1 MTSTYQD
8 SYQGIIDAFNTL
20 RVANGED
27 RRIYDPNYQG
37 IIKAITDLKKWGQAG
52 DGELPPN
59 WEVVDNGGTLEG
71 VWNPPPDNGTLWFDT
86 RQGRLFIW
94 MDDGFYQTNGAD
106 GVPAFSDDPPTSE
119 IPGSLWY
126 NTNTGTL
133 YIWDGSSWVAL
144 TAPTGF
150 STGSL
155 MLSNPT
161 TTALQVQVKRSCY
174 FGQYA
179 RRLQPVDLP
188 CLQALEA
195 DLKQT
200 SRLNP

>member
-1 MTSTYQD
+1 MEST
-8 SYQGIIDAFNTL
+8 
-20 RVANGED
+20 
-27 RRIYDPNYQG
+27 P
-37 IIKAITDLKKWGQAG
+37 K
-52 DGELPPN
+52 
-59 WEVVDNGGTLEG
+59 
-71 VWNPPPDNGTLWFDT
+71 NGTLWFDT

-106 GVPAFSDDPPTSE
+106 GVPAFSADPPTSE
-119 IPGSLWY
+119 IVGALWY

-161 TTALQVQVKRSCY
+161 TTA
-174 FGQYA
+174 FTGQSTT
-179 RRLQPVDLP
+179 LP
-188 CLQALEA
+188 AISVNTQEDYNQWLFLALKALEA
-195 DLKQT
+195 DLEANVSVEPLDMGTTNPTNATNGDFFYDT
-200 SRLNP
+200 STNTLLVYSGGTWYPATPNPDISSDSSIVALPERRHRISR